1 MSPGTDELPA
11 LRDREYR
18 LRLEVTRLRRRVYAD
33 TASAGDELMAEL
45 RAAEQR
51 LAEAADARA
60 QAQAGSAQGVI
71 VDNRVDRGLLGPET
85 TKLEVQL
92 ALGMEYLPTS
102 IWHLL
107 TAEMLPLVRCKV
119 RNAES
124 DKTRRLRISTHVDGY
139 SALAVDTVELEAQKE
154 HEFLQLP
161 VMRPAA
167 MASVTELT
175 RATLNVLVEDL
186 DRAGSPVELHRTVP
200 VWLLAR
206 TSAPLAIEDPA
217 TGKLRDT
224 SPFFGAFVTPNAP
237 AVMGLLRD
245 AAARHPD
252 GQLVGY
258 QGDVPSQVEAVFE
271 TLKADVKLTYV
282 DSVLT
287 SSPDEGFPDQR
298 VRLPRE
304 SVETKVANCLDGTV
318 LYASLLEAAS
328 LSAAIVVVPGHA
340 FLGWETGED
349 SGEWRY
355 LETTLTNTVPFQQAC
370 DAAQRTADHYETLGT
385 GVEGL
390 RRWPVRVLRSKLRI
404 TPME

>member
-1 MSPGTDELPA
+1 MSPETAELPA

-18 LRLEVTRLRRRVYAD
+18 LRLEATRLRRLVYAD
-33 TASAGDELMAEL
+33 PAAAPDDLLAQL

-51 LAEAADARA
+51 LAEAAAARA
-60 QAQAGSAQGVI
+60 TAQAGSAHGVI
-71 VDNRVDRGLLGPET
+71 VDNRVDKGLLGPET

-92 ALGMEYLPTS
+92 TLGMEYLPTS

-107 TAEMLPLVRCKV
+107 KAEMLPLVRCKV
-119 RNAES
+119 RNADS
-124 DKTRRLRISTHVDGY
+124 KTRRLRISTHLDGY
-139 SALAVDTVELEAQKE
+139 SAPAVDTVELEAQKE

-161 VMRPAA
+161 VMRPSAVAA
-167 MASVTELT
+167 VSELT

-186 DRAGSPVELHRTVP
+186 DRGCSPVELHRTVP

-217 TGKLRDT
+217 TGTLRDT
-224 SPFFGAFVTPNAP
+224 TPFFGAFVTPNAP
-237 AVMGLLRD
+237 AVMGLLRK

-258 QGDVPSQVEAVFE
+258 QGDVGSQVQAVFE
-271 TLKADVKLTYV
+271 TLKGDVALTYV

-304 SVETKVANCLDGTV
+304 SLESQVANCLDGTV

-340 FLGWETGED
+340 FLGWESGED
-349 SGEWRY
+349 SGEWHY
-355 LETTLTNTVPFQQAC
+355 LETTVTNALPFEQAC
-370 DAAQRTADHYETLGT
+370 AAAERTAEHYEGLGA
-385 GVEGL
+385 GVDGL
-390 RRWPVRVLRSKLRI
+390 RRWPVRLLRSKLRI